1 MSKRNP
7 CGVEL
12 VEPRSVPVYRGR
24 PVYHPVI
31 KKSQYERDTED
42 WASRYRREQITW
54 RVASLVVL
62 AVFAFLVLD

>member
-1 MSKRNP
+1 MSK
-7 CGVEL
+7 
-12 VEPRSVPVYRGR
+12 SYRDYPSCVQDFR
-24 PVYHPVI
+24 KPVYHPVI